1 MIRYN
6 RYDNNNISNAGTY
19 VNNNIIY
26 EKIISR
32 MITASD
38 TYMNVEDVILYRAVS
53 FFLIKSINHTKR
65 IIASMIK
72 SMMQLR
78 L

>member
-6 RYDNNNISNAGTY
+6 QYDNNNISNEGTY
-19 VNNNIIY
+19 VNNIIY

>member
-1 MIRYN
+1 
-6 RYDNNNISNAGTY
+6 
-19 VNNNIIY
+19 
-26 EKIISR
+26 

>member
-6 RYDNNNISNAGTY
+6 QYDNNNISNAGTY
-19 VNNNIIY
+19 VNNIIIY

-53 FFLIKSINHTKR
+53 FFPIKSINHTKR

>member
-6 RYDNNNISNAGTY
+6 QYDNNNISNAGTY
-19 VNNNIIY
+19 VNNIIY